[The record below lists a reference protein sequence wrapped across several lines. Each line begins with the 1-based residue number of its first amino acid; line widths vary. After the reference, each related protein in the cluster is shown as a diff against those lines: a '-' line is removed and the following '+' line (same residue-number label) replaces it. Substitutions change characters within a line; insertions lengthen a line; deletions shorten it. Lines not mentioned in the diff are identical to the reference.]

1 MDGMEEKLN
10 AILGNP
16 QMMQQ
21 IMAMAQAMG
30 QQSAA
35 QPPKEEPKQDAAA
48 PMGGLDIGMI
58 QKISGIARQSGI
70 DKDQQNLLKAL
81 GPYLS
86 RERITK
92 LEKQCVR
99 RKLPVL
105 LLWLWVVTEFHFSQA
120 GEVLCIIDIFRNPT
134 EVTAEVVCRMRCLR
148 KGRHSHHRRIHV
160 RLLVRSAIQHR
171 HPAQHHR
178 PRFRRAVKI
187 LGQGI
192 SCDACCR
199 RIWTPAIFW

>member
-35 QPPKEEPKQDAAA
+35 QPPKEELKQDAAA

-58 QKISGIARQSGI
+58 QRISSIARQSGI

-81 GPYLS
+81 SPYLS

-92 LEKQCVR
+92 LEKAMR
-99 RKLPVL
+99 AAKI
-105 LLWLWVVTEFHFSQA
+105 A
-120 GEVLCIIDIFRNPT
+120 GVASF
-134 EVTAEVVCRMRCLR
+134 A
-148 KGRHSHHRRIHV
+148 
-160 RLLVRSAIQHR
+160 
-171 HPAQHHR
+171 
-178 PRFRRAVKI
+178 
-187 LGQGI
+187 LGGNGI
-192 SCDACCR
+192 SFQPGR
-199 RIWTPAIFW
+199 